1 MSTMTETRRS
11 IPRPFGRR
19 EFLALGSGAF
29 ALAALPIA
37 LRRHVAVARRTLP
50 LMGTIAE
57 ITVADRSEGLA
68 HEAVEAVIAE
78 LRWVEFT
85 MTRFRNDSD
94 IGRANALASRD
105 GVTVRPETAEVIET
119 ALRWASL
126 SDGRFDPAI
135 GAASELWDV
144 TNRHEPPPAEAVQLL
159 ADRNFWRHVDVER
172 RGSAGVVRYGERD
185 LHLDLGGIGKGYSLD
200 RAVSVLRE
208 RGIRHAIVNLGGDL
222 YALGESPE
230 GGDWRVGIRSPDDLS
245 SVMRT
250 LEVSN
255 RAVATSGDYERF
267 FRWHGERFHHL
278 IDPRTAAPRRTDVRS
293 VTVLAD
299 LCIDAEPCAVSV
311 FGLPQE
317 QAQAFARK
325 QLRGVDVIT
334 LT

>member
-1 MSTMTETRRS
+1 MIDTRHPN
-11 IPRPFGRR
+11 PRPFGRR

-50 LMGTIAE
+50 VMGTIAE
-57 ITVADRSEGLA
+57 ITVADRSEALA
-68 HEAVEAVIAE
+68 QGAVEAVIAE
-78 LRWVEFT
+78 LRWVEST
-85 MTRFRNDSD
+85 MTRFRDDSD
-94 IGRANALASRD
+94 IGRANVLASRD
-105 GVTVRPETAEVIET
+105 GVIVRPETAEVIET
-119 ALRWASL
+119 ALHWASL

-144 TNRHEPPPAEAVQLL
+144 TNRHEPPPPEAVQRL
-159 ADRNFWRHVDVER
+159 AGRTFWRHVEVDR
-172 RGSAGVVRYGERD
+172 RAGLGVVRYGDPD

-200 RAVSVLRE
+200 RAVRVLRE

-230 GGDWRVGIRSPDDLS
+230 GGAWRVGIRSPDDLD
-245 SVMRT
+245 SVART

-267 FRWHGERFHHL
+267 FRWQGQRFHHL
-278 IDPRTAAPRRTDVRS
+278 IDPLTAAPRRTSVRS

-299 LCIDAEPCAVSV
+299 RCIDAEPCAVSV

-317 QAQAFARK
+317 QALAFARK
-325 QLRGVDVIT
+325 QLRDAEVIA